1 MGVREADDLCRV
13 AEALVR
19 NARTLLADHAAVQA
33 GALSALDTLRRHTV
47 RDDLEQMPVAR
58 LKDVTGGRLRTG
70 MLERSGITTVLQVHD
85 LSAYRLQQLPGVG
98 AQTARQIKAAADQ
111 IEEAARQLAS
121 VRIERGDWMS
131 EALVVA
137 LKRLLDVGTEL
148 PFHVRAA
155 RDVDATLTPLL
166 RAAHPARSRWRL
178 VTTGRRRRA
187 EAHEAVAAID
197 ALLDDAT
204 RAGREFP
211 QAITDLLRPP
221 SSGHE
226 AWADFEHR
234 SADYYALLADLAGER
249 VTEGVL
255 PDDVLARVNAQP
267 LDDTFRRVSLRG
279 YQSFGARFALAQK
292 RVIIGDEMGLGKSI
306 EAIAALAHLAAEGAS
321 RFLVVC
327 PASVVV
333 NWVREIETR
342 STLKAQKIHGTR
354 REAALDEWEKEGGV
368 AVVTLDGLH
377 RLTPTPDVAM
387 LVVDEAHYV
396 KNPATKR
403 AGAVAAWCRVV
414 ERVLFLTGTPMENRV
429 EEFRALV
436 AHVDPG
442 LEISRGGPQA
452 FRKSVAATY
461 LRRNQEDV
469 LHELPDRVEADEWVE
484 FSGDDLDA
492 YRQAVADRHFP
503 RMRRAAFAHP
513 ATSAKLKR
521 LTELVEDAEANG
533 LKVIVFSYFRDVLDA
548 VEQTLGTPHK
558 LTGDLDP
565 DRRQELVDAFSAA
578 DGHAVLL
585 SQIVA
590 GGVGLN
596 LQAASV
602 VIICEPQLKPS
613 TETQA
618 IARAHRMGQTRKV
631 QVHRLLAV
639 DSVDQRLL
647 EILAAK
653 TRSFD
658 EYARRSDLA
667 ESSPAAVDIS
677 EQALAHQIIEEEQ
690 RRLLS

>member
-1 MGVREADDLCRV
+1 MGVREADDLCRI
-13 AEALVR
+13 AERLTAT
-19 NARTLLADHAAVQA
+19 ARTLLADHATVQ
-33 GALSALDTLRRHTV
+33 GQALHALDTLRKHTV
-47 RDDLEQMPVAR
+47 RDDLAQMPVTR
-58 LKDVTGGRLRTG
+58 LRDVTGGRLRTAP
-70 MLERSGITTVLQVHD
+70 LERSGITTVLQVHD
-85 LSAYRLQQLPGVG
+85 MSAYRLQELPGVG
-98 AQTARQIKAAADQ
+98 PQTARQIKAAADQ
-111 IEEAARQLAS
+111 IEEAARQLAG
-121 VRIERGDWMS
+121 VKIEHDDWMS
-131 EALVVA
+131 EALVIA
-137 LKRLLDVGTEL
+137 LKRLLDAGTEL
-148 PFHVRAA
+148 PFHIRAA
-155 RDVDATLTPLL
+155 RDIDTTFTPLL
-166 RAAHPARSRWRL
+166 KAAQPARSRWRL
-178 VTTGRRRRA
+178 VTAGRRRRE
-187 EAHEAVAAID
+187 EARQAVETID
-197 ALLDDAT
+197 GLLDGAT
-204 RAGREFP
+204 RKSEEFP
-211 QAITDLLRPP
+211 QVITDLLRPA
-221 SSGHE
+221 STGYE
-226 AWADFEHR
+226 AWSDFEYR
-234 SADYYALLADLAGER
+234 SSDYYSLLADLAGER
-249 VTEGVL
+249 VTEGIL

-267 LDDTFRRVSLRG
+267 LDDTHRRVSLRG
-279 YQSFGARFALAQK
+279 YQSFGARFALAQR

-306 EAIAALAHLAAEGAS
+306 EAIAALAHLAAGGATH
-321 RFLVVC
+321 FLVVC

-333 NWVREIETR
+333 NWVREIEMR
-342 STLKAQKIHGTR
+342 STLKAQKIHGNR
-354 REAALDEWEKEGGV
+354 REAALDEWHKQGGV
-368 AVVTLDGLH
+368 AVATLDGLH
-377 RLTPTPDVAM
+377 RLTPTATVSM

-403 AGAVAAWCRVV
+403 AKAVAAWCATVD
-414 ERVLFLTGTPMENRV
+414 RVLFLTGTPMENRV

-436 AHVDPG
+436 AHLDPT
-442 LEISRGGPQA
+442 LEISQGGPQA

-484 FSGDDLDA
+484 FSGDDLGA

-503 RMRRAAFAHP
+503 KMRRAAFVHP

-533 LKVIVFSYFRDVLDA
+533 LKVIVFSYFRDVLK
-548 VEQTLGTPHK
+548 VVGETLDTPYQ

-565 DRRQELVDAFSAA
+565 EKRQELVDTFSKKQ
-578 DGHAVLL
+578 GHAVLL

-602 VIICEPQLKPS
+602 VILCEPQLKPS

-653 TRSFD
+653 TRRFD

-690 RRLLS
+690 RRLLG